1 MPAASDIKILKL
13 NIVLALLIV
22 PIFIAPWWV
31 IYPYSI
37 PKLIPL
43 VGFSSASIVS
53 IFYYFK
59 SRTKSVTFFTGLST
73 LLSIWLVITL
83 FYPHSNMLQEIYG
96 IDGRNTGFITYFSL
110 LVLMVGAYIIS
121 DQEFLK
127 VSSKVIF
134 FVGTISA
141 IYGILQS
148 QGFFNILQLAQDGN
162 ISIGFLGNI
171 NFQSS
176 FLAIFSVLSLNQ
188 FLFNS
193 QKIFNKLLYLSLVIM
208 GIVAIYV
215 TNSQQGFLVFG
226 LGSLF
231 LGYIYVRSF
240 DKLTL
245 KRFYLIFS
253 FLSVSLILIA
263 IFQIGPLTNL
273 IYEKSISI
281 RGYYWN
287 AGIQMIAK
295 NPIFGIGFDGYRDWY
310 WRSRSKI
317 AFQDL
322 GKEDW
327 AENAHNVFIDIGA
340 SGGIPLLIIYSLLI
354 IYTGYCGYKKIFRLK
369 QFNYYFLGIYAAW
382 GCYVAQSILSI
393 NQIGIATLGWIFSG
407 LIIGYEKIDKQSVV
421 MKVQKEKVWDLK
433 IWSGWLSGFLLG
445 IYIAIIPNINSSNYR
460 QAIELQDTQLLYRAA
475 LAKPYNSQLMVSAA
489 EVFLVNGQEKKAKE
503 IILIATENFPDYY
516 KGWETMAKF
525 QSLPIKL
532 KAIANNEMARLDPL
546 RNPG

>member
-1 MPAASDIKILKL
+1 MPAASNMKILKL

-59 SRTKSVTFFTGLST
+59 SSTKSVTFFTGLST
-73 LLSIWLVITL
+73 LLSIWLIITL
-83 FYPHSNMLQEIYG
+83 FYPHSNTLQEIYG
-96 IDGRNTGFITYFSL
+96 IDGRNTGFVTYFSL

-127 VSSKVIF
+127 TSSKVIY

-193 QKIFNKLLYLSLVIM
+193 RKIFIKLLYLSLVII
-208 GIVAIYV
+208 GIIAIYV
-215 TNSQQGFLVFG
+215 TKSQQGFLVFG

-231 LGYIYVRSF
+231 LIYVYVRSF
-240 DKLTL
+240 GNLTL

-253 FLSVSLILIA
+253 FLSLSLILLA

-273 IYEKSISI
+273 I
-281 RGYYWN
+281 
-287 AGIQMIAK
+287 
-295 NPIFGIGFDGYRDWY
+295 
-310 WRSRSKI
+310 
-317 AFQDL
+317 
-322 GKEDW
+322 
-327 AENAHNVFIDIGA
+327 
-340 SGGIPLLIIYSLLI
+340 
-354 IYTGYCGYKKIFRLK
+354 
-369 QFNYYFLGIYAAW
+369 
-382 GCYVAQSILSI
+382 
-393 NQIGIATLGWIFSG
+393 
-407 LIIGYEKIDKQSVV
+407 
-421 MKVQKEKVWDLK
+421 
-433 IWSGWLSGFLLG
+433 
-445 IYIAIIPNINSSNYR
+445 
-460 QAIELQDTQLLYRAA
+460 
-475 LAKPYNSQLMVSAA
+475 
-489 EVFLVNGQEKKAKE
+489 
-503 IILIATENFPDYY
+503 
-516 KGWETMAKF
+516 
-525 QSLPIKL
+525 
-532 KAIANNEMARLDPL
+532 
-546 RNPG
+546 